1 MQESIYHQIE
11 NEWYFKIR
19 ICRICSQRHSGEQE
33 LCTKPD
39 RDFFG
44 FSLMNFYNSYQIL
57 SGSTFQQWVWF
68 SEILCSPHQCQE
80 EETSIQETLVN
91 PYSDLKARSTETYF
105 VKKMLPI
112 LSKYSP
118 NTQQEIFILIGHAD
132 EGFTVSH
139 LQSKMPLIAGT
150 RQQRIS
156 LSAGWAKLELEEEDG
171 FFSES
176 SLYLMKQLNCP
187 KVKEILEIK
196 IPSCQLG
203 SSQGFWSMGDWRS
216 SEDSRRCCH

>member
-39 RDFFG
+39 GDFFG

-57 SGSTFQQWVWF
+57 SGSTFQQWAWF
-68 SEILCSPHQCQE
+68 SETLCSPHQCQE
-80 EETSIQETLVN
+80 EETSIQETLIN

-105 VKKMLPI
+105 VKKNFTYTFKIQPKCTAGNFYLNWPCWWRLHCVPLTVKNATHRRNQTTAYFIISRM
-112 LSKYSP
+112 SKAW
-118 NTQQEIFILIGHAD
+118 IGR
-132 EGFTVSH
+132 G
-139 LQSKMPLIAGT
+139 GC
-150 RQQRIS
+150 
-156 LSAGWAKLELEEEDG
+156 
-171 FFSES
+171 FFSQS
-176 SLYLMKQLNCP
+176 SLHLMKRLNCP
-187 KVKEILEIK
+187 KVKESLEIK
-196 IPSCQLG
+196 IPSCHLG
-203 SSQGFWSMGDWRS
+203 SSQGFWSTGDWRS